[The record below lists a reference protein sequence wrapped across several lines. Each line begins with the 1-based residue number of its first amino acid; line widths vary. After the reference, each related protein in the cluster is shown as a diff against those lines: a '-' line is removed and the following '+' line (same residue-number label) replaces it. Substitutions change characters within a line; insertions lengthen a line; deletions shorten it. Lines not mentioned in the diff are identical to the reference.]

1 MGSDSVAGMSSTQ
14 KAVQD
19 RYAQAAREMSA
30 GPGACCGDACGCES
44 TDYSAQDL
52 QLIGLSQSVSL
63 GCGNPTLL
71 AALNPGETVLDLGS
85 GGGMDVLLSARRV
98 GPSGHAYGV
107 DMTDEMLELAET
119 NRARAGARNATFLKG
134 TIDAV
139 PLPDGAVDVVISN
152 CVINLAEDKGAV
164 IREAYRVLK
173 PGGRLAVADMVEL
186 EALAPE
192 VKKAADAWA
201 GCIAGT
207 IPVDEY
213 SGLLV
218 GAGFAEPEIEVHS
231 VSEVPEG
238 GRIGSAYIRARK
250 PGA

>member
-1 MGSDSVAGMSSTQ
+1 MSSTQ

-192 VKKAADAWA
+192 VRKAADAWA